1 MSTATAG
8 AVVVVLKW
16 LTADIGVSLYAYQM
30 GYSEEKNMDSVRSI
44 KAGSTRQILMVALAS
59 AAMVFAGCSKK
70 VDVTTDSSASKANAG
85 SNAAQ
90 QEVQPIKGA
99 DASKPATNAVYFA
112 FDSSALDA
120 AGKATLD
127 AYAAWLNANNSA
139 SITIEGNCDERG
151 SREYNLALG
160 QRRADSVR
168 DYLAGQGVMAARID
182 TVSFGEERPVCKG
195 SGEACWAQ
203 NRRGDIVS
211 R

>member
-1 MSTATAG
+1 
-8 AVVVVLKW
+8 
-16 LTADIGVSLYAYQM
+16 
-30 GYSEEKNMDSVRSI
+30 MDSVRSI